1 MAADARAVMA
11 ARNNA
16 DWCALVSA
24 LHGAVGTT
32 DEDAWTSPV
41 RTPDVYPDAVTLRP
55 GVDARALVSSL
66 DAGSG
71 CSVKDSFADLDIAPL
86 GFDVL
91 FEATWIHHLP
101 AGDRG
106 PAVRAGDDGPAAR
119 VVDDEP
125 ALDAWVAAWSG
136 GTQGPH
142 PFTTGLLGR
151 TDVRIIELAGGAGAV
166 LSLGG
171 GAVGV
176 SNVFAAPGRRLADA
190 FRGAA
195 GMAAAWQPDLP
206 VVGYEAGDDLDAA
219 LAAGFEPIGPL
230 RVWLR
235 R

>member
-1 MAADARAVMA
+1 MA

-32 DEDAWTSPV
+32 DGDAWTSPV
-41 RTPDVYPDAVTLRP
+41 RTPDFYPDAVTLRP
-55 GVDARALVSSL
+55 GVDPRALVSRL
-66 DAGSG
+66 DCGPG
-71 CSVKDSFADLDIAPL
+71 CSVKDSFADLDLEPL

-91 FEATWIHHLP
+91 FEATWIHLAPP
-101 AGDRG
+101 AGHG
-106 PAVRAGDDGPAAR
+106 PAARVGDDAPAAR

-125 ALDAWVAAWSG
+125 ALDAWAAAWSG

-142 PFTTGLLGR
+142 PFIAGLLGR

-166 LSLGG
+166 LSLAG

-176 SNVFAAPGRRLADA
+176 SNVSAAPGRRLVDA
-190 FRGAA
+190 FCDAA
-195 GMAAAWQPDLP
+195 GMAAAWQPDRP
-206 VVGYEAGDDLDAA
+206 VVGYEAGDGLHAA
-219 LAAGFEPIGPL
+219 LAAGFEPVGPL